1 MGSVTTAIVDDH
13 PLLRA
18 GVARSLSE
26 TGGFEI
32 VAEGSSH
39 ADAVQLVD
47 LHRPDILLLD
57 ISIPGGGLAA
67 LQSILEKH
75 PHQKIVMLTV
85 SEAGGDVARA
95 MKSGARGYILKGV
108 EAESLA
114 QILLKIAAGEG
125 YVSPTLS
132 ARLLSEG
139 SGPASDAMSAAHSL
153 DDRQRRILD
162 MVSRGWSNKEI
173 ALELDLQEK
182 TIKHQLTRI
191 FATLG
196 VTNRTEAAM
205 TYRDFGDQELGR
217 ESPRSR
223 V

>member
-13 PLLRA
+13 PLFRA

-26 TGGFEI
+26 AGGFEI
-32 VAEGSSH
+32 VAEGSSYS
-39 ADAVQLVD
+39 DALELVD
-47 LHRPDILLLD
+47 RHRPDILLLD
-57 ISIPGGGLAA
+57 VSIPGGGGLAA
-67 LQSILEKH
+67 VQSILEKH
-75 PHQKIVMLTV
+75 ERQKIVMLTV

-114 QILLKIAAGEG
+114 EILARIADGEG
-125 YVSPTLS
+125 YVSPALS
-132 ARLLSEG
+132 ARLLSE
-139 SGPASDAMSAAHSL
+139 SGRQALGGGLRAL
-153 DDRQRRILD
+153 DRRQRRILE
-162 MVSRGWSNKEI
+162 MVSLGWSNKEI
-173 ALELDLQEK
+173 AIEIDLQEK

-196 VTNRTEAAM
+196 VANRTEAAM
-205 TYRDFGDQELGR
+205 AYRDFSDQEPEGDSLR
-217 ESPRSR
+217 RR